1 MVIALCG
8 YMGSGKTTLGKVLAK
23 KLSCDF
29 ADTDDYI
36 ESTHNQSIPE
46 IFKLHGEEYFREL
59 EYNAIK
65 HFANSNK
72 IVLSLGGGLPIKDK
86 NKEVLKKM
94 FVVYIKSDFENC
106 YSRIK
111 NPDRPI
117 VKNNTKSQL
126 NEHYNNRIPHYE
138 KVADLV
144 VDGEDIEEMAEQV
157 EKFVKEK
164 I

>member
-111 NPDRPI
+111 NSDRPI

-138 KVADLV
+138 QVADLV